1 MKKSFYVSLA
11 LLALGSGVQAQQFT
25 EVSRME
31 VAPSIMG
38 GRYFSGGKP
47 LFMTTDEGASG
58 NGFTAT
64 LYDTDLSEVK
74 RIDFN
79 LPVQTY
85 YTTVKARIRNLERND
100 YYTHLEE
107 WDGDFYEEFPERED
121 RIAYFKQNYG
131 LSPENIYTDD
141 NGIMWFVSDFYQT
154 IYYDETTGHFTSVDD
169 RTRPESGWYLTLD
182 NRVFQFDYR
191 YEWMYTGDWKEEQRV
206 NEYTYPTVPMGY
218 YVSTIVD
225 GNVVGR
231 NSYLTQ
237 TLFNDD
243 DKFEYLYETWDSA
256 PADTVEYDRDDDG
269 EIDSIVVNNNFVYT
283 GIELRQE
290 DGTALF
296 RHEYAE
302 QQETNSYRV
311 EVYDIGDKVYLS
323 IGEYGSGYVFYSID
337 KSTSSVSKVK
347 SLPGML
353 RAYPNP
359 ARSGEVLTIDLPEA
373 GAADAR
379 RDVRVTSMDGRT
391 MMRQQVG
398 CGERQVQI
406 PLRRM
411 PAGVYNFTLT
421 ENGRVVENSRIVVK

>member
-31 VAPSIMG
+31 VSPSIMG
-38 GRYFSGGKP
+38 GRYLSDGKP
-47 LFMTTDEGASG
+47 LFMTTDGG

-64 LYDTDLSEVK
+64 LYDTDFSEVK
-74 RIDFN
+74 RIDIN

-85 YTTVKARIRNLERND
+85 YTTVKARPEVRLKDDDRTRENELYMPDYVGEIILDREGLISWLENYSGVPDRD
-100 YYTHLEE
+100 IFTT
-107 WDGDFYEEFPERED
+107 ED
-121 RIAYFKQNYG
+121 
-131 LSPENIYTDD
+131 
-141 NGIMWFVSDFYQT
+141 GIMWFVSSYDEYYFDEAAGTYVGDKSYPIDGYYLTPDNKVFDFY
-154 IYYDETTGHFTSVDD
+154 YA
-169 RTRPESGWYLTLD
+169 
-182 NRVFQFDYR
+182 
-191 YEWMYTGDWKEEQRV
+191 YEWRYVGDWKEEQRV
-206 NEYTYPTVPMGY
+206 NEYTYPTSPIDC

-225 GNVVGR
+225 GNVVVVGR
-231 NSYLTQ
+231 LFYLTQ

-243 DKFEYLYETWDSA
+243 DKFEYLYQTWDSA

-269 EIDSIVVNNNFVYT
+269 EIDSIVVNNNFVDT

-290 DGTALF
+290 DGTVLF
-296 RHEYAE
+296 RHEYAK
-302 QQETNSYRV
+302 QQETVYYSV

-323 IGEYGSGYVFYSID
+323 IEETVSGCVFYSID

-359 ARSGEVLTIDLPEA
+359 ARSGEVLTMDLPEA

-398 CGERQVQI
+398 RGERQVQI

>member
-31 VAPSIMG
+31 VFPSIMG
-38 GRYFSGGKP
+38 GRYLSDGKP
-47 LFMTTDEGASG
+47 LFMTTDEG

-74 RIDFN
+74 RIDIN

-85 YTTVKARIRNLERND
+85 YTTVKARPEVRLKDDDRTRENELYMPDYVGETILDREGLISWLENYSGVPDRD
-100 YYTHLEE
+100 IFTT
-107 WDGDFYEEFPERED
+107 ED
-121 RIAYFKQNYG
+121 
-131 LSPENIYTDD
+131 
-141 NGIMWFVSDFYQT
+141 GIMWFVRD
-154 IYYDETTGHFTSVDD
+154 YDEYYFDAAGTYVGNKSYPTG
-169 RTRPESGWYLTLD
+169 GYYLTTD
-182 NRVFQFDYR
+182 NKVFDFHYE
-191 YEWMYTGDWKEEQRV
+191 YEWRYVGDWKEERRV
-206 NEYTYPTVPMGY
+206 NEHTRLTSPSY
-218 YVSTIVD
+218 YRVYS
-225 GNVVGR
+225 VVGG
-231 NSYLTQ
+231 NLLEKSELLTQ

-243 DKFEYLYETWDSA
+243 DKFEYLYDTWDCVSVDSVA
-256 PADTVEYDRDDDG
+256 YDRDYDG
-269 EIDSIVVNNNFVYT
+269 ERDSIVVYNRIVYT

-290 DGTALF
+290 DGTVLF
-296 RHEYAE
+296 RHEYAK
-302 QQETNSYRV
+302 QQETINYV
-311 EVYDIGDKVYLS
+311 IGVYDFGDKIYLS
-323 IGEYGSGYVFYSID
+323 IAEDGSGYVFYSIE

-359 ARSGEVLTIDLPEA
+359 ARSGEVLTMDLPEA

-398 CGERQVQI
+398 RGERQVQI

-421 ENGRVVENSRIVVK
+421 ENGRVVENSRIVVR